1 MSGYN
6 FDFGFILPYFG
17 TLLSGLFVT
26 LELSLSMIVLSTILA
41 IIFGVLMTNENKLVK
56 YFVMLLVDIIRS
68 MPLIVLILICYYA
81 FPVFG
86 IYVNPFW
93 PALLALTLDAGAFL
107 GDVIR
112 GSIEGIPKG
121 GMLAAKVLGMDT
133 QTIMRRIILPE
144 VIREVLPTVTLGYIS
159 MIKWTSLAS
168 GIAVYE
174 LTHVGNWIMSSTF
187 KPLEIYLIVAVIYI
201 AIILPLTRLSRKF
214 EKSVYFKR
222 RSI

>member
-1 MSGYN
+1 MFSYN
-6 FDFGFILPYFG
+6 FDFGFIVPYWG

-26 LELSLSMIVLSTILA
+26 LELAISMMFLSTSLA
-41 IIFGVLMTNENKLVK
+41 TIFGVLMTNENKLVRNI
-56 YFVMLLVDIIRS
+56 VMLLVDIIRS

-81 FPVFG
+81 FPIFG

-93 PALLALTLDAGAFL
+93 PALFALTLDAGAFL
-107 GDVIR
+107 GDIIR

-121 GMLAAKVLGMDT
+121 GVLAAKVLGMDR
-133 QTIMRRIILPE
+133 QTIIRRIILPE

-174 LTHVGNWIMSSTF
+174 LTHVGNWIISSTF
-187 KPLEIYLIVAVIYI
+187 KPLEVYLTVATIYI

-214 EKSVYFKR
+214 EKSSYFKR